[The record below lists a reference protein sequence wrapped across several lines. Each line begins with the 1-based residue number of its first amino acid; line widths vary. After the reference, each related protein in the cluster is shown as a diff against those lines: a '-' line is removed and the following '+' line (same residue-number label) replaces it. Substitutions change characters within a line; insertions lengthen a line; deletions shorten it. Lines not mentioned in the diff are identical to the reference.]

1 MISISIKAF
10 HSDIKAGANIL
21 KGPPGYNSLEFHKEM
36 LKKACGFYKIMAK
49 SSIVGA
55 FWFMK
60 EDNNTAYLNRI
71 FIDPYYHRQGI
82 GRKAF
87 EFLFNTFP
95 EIKTWKL
102 KTPKW
107 NKRTSTFYNK
117 VGLKVTREDERFNY
131 FEKRIE

>member
-1 MISISIKAF
+1 
-10 HSDIKAGANIL
+10 
-21 KGPPGYNSLEFHKEM
+21 
-36 LKKACGFYKIMAK
+36 
-49 SSIVGA
+49 
-55 FWFMK
+55 MK
-60 EDNNTAYLNRI
+60 EENNTAYLYRI
-71 FIDPYYHRQGI
+71 FIDPYYHGQGI

-107 NKRTSTFYNK
+107 NKRTSKFYNK
-117 VGLKVTREDERFNY
+117 VGLEVTREDERFNY